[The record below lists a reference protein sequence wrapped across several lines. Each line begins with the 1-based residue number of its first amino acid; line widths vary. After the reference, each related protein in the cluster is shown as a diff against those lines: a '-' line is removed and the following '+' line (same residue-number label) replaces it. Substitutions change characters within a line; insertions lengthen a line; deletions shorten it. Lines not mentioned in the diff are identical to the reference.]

1 MVTLERLLDA
11 LQNEFPD
18 AKVFM
23 DSGYIWVETE
33 TETMRISIDR
43 RSNQ

>member
-11 LQNEFPD
+11 LQNEFLS
-18 AKVFM
+18 AKVYM

-33 TETMRISIDR
+33 TETMRVSIDR
-43 RSNQ
+43 KPK